1 MAIEFE
7 LPDMSCQ
14 HCVQAIIEAVRR
26 IDPEAALT
34 TDLPAH
40 RVHIESSR
48 SAAADFAAALSEAGY
63 PPR

>member
-1 MAIEFE
+1 MAIALE

-14 HCVQAIIEAVRR
+14 HCVRAITEAVRR
-26 IDPEAALT
+26 VDPAAVLT
-34 TDLPAH
+34 TDLPAR

-48 SAAADFAAALSEAGY
+48 SAADFAAALSEAGY

>member
-14 HCVQAIIEAVRR
+14 HCVRAITEAVRR
-26 IDPEAALT
+26 VDPAAMLSF
-34 TDLPAH
+34 DLPAH
-40 RVHIESSR
+40 RVRIESSR
-48 SAAADFAAALSEAGY
+48 AAGDFAPALSEAGY

>member
-14 HCVQAIIEAVRR
+14 HCVRAITEAVRR
-26 IDPEAALT
+26 VDPAAALSF
-34 TDLPAH
+34 DLPAH
-40 RVHIESSR
+40 RVRIESSR
-48 SAAADFAAALSEAGY
+48 TAGDFASALSEAGY

>member
-14 HCVQAIIEAVRR
+14 HCVRSITEAVQGV
-26 IDPEAALT
+26 DPAATLSF
-34 TDLPAH
+34 DLPAH
-40 RVHIESSR
+40 RVRIESSR
-48 SAAADFAAALSEAGY
+48 NPGDFAPALSEAGY

>member
-14 HCVQAIIEAVRR
+14 HCVRAVTETVRR
-26 IDPEAALT
+26 VDPAAMLSF
-34 TDLPAH
+34 DLPAH
-40 RVHIESSR
+40 QVRIESSR
-48 SAAADFAAALSEAGY
+48 AAADFVPALSEAGY

>member
-14 HCVQAIIEAVRR
+14 HCVRAITEAVRR
-26 IDPEAALT
+26 VDPAAALT

-48 SAAADFAAALSEAGY
+48 SPADFAAALSEAGY